1 VKRGENTQFDLSCCL
16 VLIYCLYLGCNNKT
30 IEVMKVGELVKEI
43 NKSILT
49 VEELRILN
57 QLIVRHIKANKKVE
71 ALKNSALLKE
81 GDVVRVMHD
90 KLAGLTG
97 KIVQVKR
104 TKAIVKI
111 TSTGN
116 QYNVPM
122 ELIRSL

>member
-1 VKRGENTQFDLSCCL
+1 MSMT
-16 VLIYCLYLGCNNKT
+16 
-30 IEVMKVGELVKEI
+30 VGELVKEI
-43 NKSILT
+43 NKSVLT

-57 QLIVRHIKANKKVE
+57 QLVVRHIKANKKAE

-97 KIVQVKR
+97 KIMKVKR

-111 TSTGN
+111 TSTGS

-122 ELIRSL
+122 ELIQSL

>member
-1 VKRGENTQFDLSCCL
+1 MPMS
-16 VLIYCLYLGCNNKT
+16 
-30 IEVMKVGELVKEI
+30 VGELVKEI
-43 NKSILT
+43 NKAVLT

-57 QLIVRHIKANKKVE
+57 QLVVRHIKANKKVE
-71 ALKNSALLKE
+71 ALKNSALLQE

-97 KIVQVKR
+97 KIMKIKR
-104 TKAIVKI
+104 TKAVVKI

-122 ELIRSL
+122 ELIKSL

>member
-1 VKRGENTQFDLSCCL
+1 
-16 VLIYCLYLGCNNKT
+16 
-30 IEVMKVGELVKEI
+30 MKVGELVKEI

-97 KIVQVKR
+97 KIVKMKR

-116 QYNVPM
+116 QYDVPM
-122 ELIRSL
+122 NLIKSL

>member
-1 VKRGENTQFDLSCCL
+1 MPLECSISFVSN
-16 VLIYCLYLGCNNKT
+16 IKT
-30 IEVMKVGELVKEI
+30 KVMSMTVGELVKEI

-57 QLIVRHIKANKKVE
+57 QLVVRHIKANKKVE
-71 ALKNSALLKE
+71 ALKNSVLLKE

-97 KIVQVKR
+97 KIIQVKR

>member
-1 VKRGENTQFDLSCCL
+1 
-16 VLIYCLYLGCNNKT
+16 
-30 IEVMKVGELVKEI
+30 MKVGELVKEI

-57 QLIVRHIKANKKVE
+57 QLVIRHIKANKKVE

-97 KIVQVKR
+97 KIVKVKR

>member
-1 VKRGENTQFDLSCCL
+1 MKTPNLILAVVWCGSLAYIYE
-16 VLIYCLYLGCNNKT
+16 VLNKQ
-30 IEVMKVGELVKEI
+30 IVVMSMSVGELVKEI

-57 QLIVRHIKANKKVE
+57 QLVVRHIKANKKVE

-97 KIVQVKR
+97 KIVKVKR

-116 QYNVPM
+116 QYDVPM
-122 ELIRSL
+122 NLIRSL

>member
-1 VKRGENTQFDLSCCL
+1 
-16 VLIYCLYLGCNNKT
+16 
-30 IEVMKVGELVKEI
+30 MKVGELVKEI

-57 QLIVRHIKANKKVE
+57 QLIVRHIKANKKVQ

-122 ELIRSL
+122 ELIKSL

>member
-1 VKRGENTQFDLSCCL
+1 MS
-16 VLIYCLYLGCNNKT
+16 
-30 IEVMKVGELVKEI
+30 MKVGELVKEI

-57 QLIVRHIKANKKVE
+57 QLVVRHIKANKKVE

-116 QYNVPM
+116 QYDVPM
-122 ELIRSL
+122 NLIKSL

>member
-1 VKRGENTQFDLSCCL
+1 MSMT
-16 VLIYCLYLGCNNKT
+16 
-30 IEVMKVGELVKEI
+30 VGELVKEI

-57 QLIVRHIKANKKVE
+57 QLVVRHIKANKKVE

>member
-1 VKRGENTQFDLSCCL
+1 MS
-16 VLIYCLYLGCNNKT
+16 
-30 IEVMKVGELVKEI
+30 VGELVKEI
-43 NKSILT
+43 NKAVLT

-57 QLIVRHIKANKKVE
+57 QLVVRHIKANKKVE
-71 ALKNSALLKE
+71 ALKNSALLQE

-97 KIVQVKR
+97 KIMKIKR
-104 TKAIVKI
+104 TKAVVKI

-122 ELIRSL
+122 ELIKSL

>member
-1 VKRGENTQFDLSCCL
+1 MSMT
-16 VLIYCLYLGCNNKT
+16 
-30 IEVMKVGELVKEI
+30 VGELVKEI
-43 NKSILT
+43 NKSVLT

-57 QLIVRHIKANKKVE
+57 QLVVRHIKANKKVE

-97 KIVQVKR
+97 KIVKVKR

>member
-1 VKRGENTQFDLSCCL
+1 
-16 VLIYCLYLGCNNKT
+16 
-30 IEVMKVGELVKEI
+30 MKVGELVKEI

-57 QLIVRHIKANKKVE
+57 QLVVRHIKANKKVE

-97 KIVQVKR
+97 KIVKVKR

-116 QYNVPM
+116 QYDVPM
-122 ELIRSL
+122 NLIRSL

>member
-1 VKRGENTQFDLSCCL
+1 MS
-16 VLIYCLYLGCNNKT
+16 
-30 IEVMKVGELVKEI
+30 MSVGELVKEI

-57 QLIVRHIKANKKVE
+57 QLVVRHIKANKKVE

-97 KIVQVKR
+97 KIVKVKR

-122 ELIRSL
+122 ELIKSL

>member
-1 VKRGENTQFDLSCCL
+1 
-16 VLIYCLYLGCNNKT
+16 
-30 IEVMKVGELVKEI
+30 MKVGELVKEI

-122 ELIRSL
+122 ELIKSL

>member
-1 VKRGENTQFDLSCCL
+1 MT
-16 VLIYCLYLGCNNKT
+16 
-30 IEVMKVGELVKEI
+30 VGELVKEI
-43 NKSILT
+43 NKSVLT

-57 QLIVRHIKANKKVE
+57 QLVVRHIKAGKKVE
-71 ALKNSALLKE
+71 ALKKSVLLKE

-97 KIVQVKR
+97 KIVKVKR

-122 ELIRSL
+122 ELIQSL

>member
-1 VKRGENTQFDLSCCL
+1 MSMT
-16 VLIYCLYLGCNNKT
+16 
-30 IEVMKVGELVKEI
+30 VGELVKEI
-43 NKSILT
+43 NKSVLT

-57 QLIVRHIKANKKVE
+57 QLVVRHIKANKKVE

-97 KIVQVKR
+97 KIVKVKR

-122 ELIRSL
+122 ELIKSL

>member
-1 VKRGENTQFDLSCCL
+1 MS
-16 VLIYCLYLGCNNKT
+16 
-30 IEVMKVGELVKEI
+30 VGELVKEI
-43 NKSILT
+43 NKAVLT

-57 QLIVRHIKANKKVE
+57 QLVVRHIKANKKVE
-71 ALKNSALLKE
+71 AIKNSALLQE

-97 KIVQVKR
+97 KIMKIKR
-104 TKAIVKI
+104 TKAVVKI

-122 ELIRSL
+122 ELIKSL

>member
-1 VKRGENTQFDLSCCL
+1 
-16 VLIYCLYLGCNNKT
+16 
-30 IEVMKVGELVKEI
+30 MKVGELVKEI

-57 QLIVRHIKANKKVE
+57 QLVVRHIKANKKVE

-97 KIVQVKR
+97 KIVKIKR

-116 QYNVPM
+116 QYDVPM
-122 ELIRSL
+122 NLIKSL

>member
-1 VKRGENTQFDLSCCL
+1 MSMT
-16 VLIYCLYLGCNNKT
+16 
-30 IEVMKVGELVKEI
+30 VGELVKEI

-57 QLIVRHIKANKKVE
+57 QLVVRHIKANKKVE

-97 KIVQVKR
+97 KIVKVKR

>member
-1 VKRGENTQFDLSCCL
+1 MS
-16 VLIYCLYLGCNNKT
+16 
-30 IEVMKVGELVKEI
+30 MSVGELVKEI
-43 NKSILT
+43 NKAVLT

-57 QLIVRHIKANKKVE
+57 QLVVRHIKAKKKAE
-71 ALKNSALLKE
+71 ALKNSTLLKE

-104 TKAIVKI
+104 TKAILKI

>member
-1 VKRGENTQFDLSCCL
+1 MS
-16 VLIYCLYLGCNNKT
+16 
-30 IEVMKVGELVKEI
+30 MSVGELVKEI
-43 NKSILT
+43 NKAVLT

-57 QLIVRHIKANKKVE
+57 QLVVRHIKANKKVE
-71 ALKNSALLKE
+71 ALKNSALLQE

-97 KIVQVKR
+97 KIMKIKR
-104 TKAIVKI
+104 TKAVVKI

-122 ELIRSL
+122 ELIKSL

>member
-1 VKRGENTQFDLSCCL
+1 
-16 VLIYCLYLGCNNKT
+16 
-30 IEVMKVGELVKEI
+30 MKVGELVKEI

-57 QLIVRHIKANKKVE
+57 QLVVRHIKANKKVE

-81 GDVVRVMHD
+81 GDVVRVMND

-97 KIVQVKR
+97 KMVQVKR

-122 ELIRSL
+122 ELIKSL

>member
-1 VKRGENTQFDLSCCL
+1 MSMT
-16 VLIYCLYLGCNNKT
+16 
-30 IEVMKVGELVKEI
+30 VGELVKEI

-57 QLIVRHIKANKKVE
+57 QLVVRHIKANKKVE

-97 KIVQVKR
+97 KIVKVKR
-104 TKAIVKI
+104 TKAVVKI
-111 TSTGN
+111 TSTGH
-116 QYNVPM
+116 QYDVPM
-122 ELIRSL
+122 NLIQSL

>member
-1 VKRGENTQFDLSCCL
+1 
-16 VLIYCLYLGCNNKT
+16 
-30 IEVMKVGELVKEI
+30 MKVGELVKEI
-43 NKSILT
+43 NKAVLT
-49 VEELRILN
+49 VEEYRILN
-57 QLIVRHIKANKKVE
+57 QLVVRHIKARKKAE

-97 KIVQVKR
+97 KIMKVKR

-122 ELIRSL
+122 ELIQSL

>member
-1 VKRGENTQFDLSCCL
+1 MKTPNLILAVVWCGSLAYIYE
-16 VLIYCLYLGCNNKT
+16 VLNKQ
-30 IEVMKVGELVKEI
+30 IVVMSMSVGELVKEI

-57 QLIVRHIKANKKVE
+57 QLVVRHIKANKKVE

-97 KIVQVKR
+97 KIVKMKR

-116 QYNVPM
+116 QYDVPM
-122 ELIRSL
+122 NLIRSL

>member
-1 VKRGENTQFDLSCCL
+1 MSMT
-16 VLIYCLYLGCNNKT
+16 
-30 IEVMKVGELVKEI
+30 VGELVKEI

-57 QLIVRHIKANKKVE
+57 QLVVRHIKANKKVE
-71 ALKNSALLKE
+71 ALKNSVLLKE

-122 ELIRSL
+122 ELIQSL

>member
-1 VKRGENTQFDLSCCL
+1 MT
-16 VLIYCLYLGCNNKT
+16 
-30 IEVMKVGELVKEI
+30 VGELVKEI

-57 QLIVRHIKANKKVE
+57 QLVVRHIKANKKVE

>member
-1 VKRGENTQFDLSCCL
+1 MS
-16 VLIYCLYLGCNNKT
+16 
-30 IEVMKVGELVKEI
+30 MSVGELVKEI
-43 NKSILT
+43 NKAVLT

-57 QLIVRHIKANKKVE
+57 QLVVRHIKATKKVE
-71 ALKNSALLKE
+71 ALKNSALLQE

-97 KIVQVKR
+97 KIMKIKR
-104 TKAIVKI
+104 TKAVVKI

-122 ELIRSL
+122 ELIKSL

>member
-1 VKRGENTQFDLSCCL
+1 
-16 VLIYCLYLGCNNKT
+16 
-30 IEVMKVGELVKEI
+30 MKVGELVKEI

-57 QLIVRHIKANKKVE
+57 QLVVRHIKANKKVE

-97 KIVQVKR
+97 KIVKMKR

-116 QYNVPM
+116 QYDVPM
-122 ELIRSL
+122 NLIKSL